1 MRRSPGL
8 SVCMI
13 VKNEAENMAEALSS
27 FKSFAD
33 EIVVVDTGST
43 DDTKKIAAQFTRNVY
58 DFKWIDDFSAARN
71 FAMSKARRTYQ
82 VWLDA
87 DDRITPENQRHINS
101 MKSMFDGKKA
111 FYFVLENHQND
122 APTSTCL
129 QLRCLPVMAGVQFE
143 GRIHEQIFPSAVK
156 AGLQLVT
163 TDIVV
168 RHMGY
173 MTDEIRV
180 AKARRN
186 LEILE
191 NERRKG
197 GDYGSLYFY
206 LALTHAPLGDKEE
219 AIRCM
224 ETALERFEREN
235 FNHHLIP
242 EGYLFLTKVT
252 YEMEDFDRCLR
263 YLTKARCIVSGN
275 PFHNFQMG
283 ILYQRIGKH
292 IEAIDCFRSAT
303 GKKFDPGLFPTQP
316 MPQEAEIMLHM
327 AYSYCCMNDRQNALK
342 LVNASAPDGSTLGR
356 SWEWLG
362 TKAFAFKNISLA
374 QLAFETAVRFGNL
387 EAESWRHLASIYE
400 SRGFAHKAE
409 ECLGQAV

>member
-1 MRRSPGL
+1 MQRSPGL

-13 VKNEAENMAEALSS
+13 VKNEAENMAEALES

-43 DDTKKIAAQFTRNVY
+43 DDTKKIATKYTSNIY

-71 FAMSKARRTYQ
+71 YAISKARRTYQ
-82 VWLDA
+82 IWLDA
-87 DDRITPENQRHINS
+87 DDRITEQDQRHINS

-111 FYFVLENHQND
+111 FYFVLENHQDD
-122 APTSTCL
+122 APMSTCL
-129 QLRCLPVMAGVQFE
+129 QLRCLPILDGVKFE
-143 GRIHEQIFPSAVK
+143 GSIHEQIFPSAVK
-156 AGLQLVT
+156 AGLNLVT
-163 TDIVV
+163 TDIAI

-173 MTDEIRV
+173 MTDEIRM

-191 NERRKG
+191 NERSRG
-197 GDYGSLYFY
+197 ADYGSLYFY
-206 LALTHAPLGDKEE
+206 LALTHAPLGDKQE

-224 ETALERFEREN
+224 EKALERFEREN

-252 YEMEDFDRCLR
+252 YEMEDFDRCIR
-263 YLTKARCIVSGN
+263 YLTRARCMADGN
-275 PFHNFQMG
+275 PFHNYQMG

-292 IEAIDCFRSAT
+292 MEAIDCFREAV
-303 GKKFDPGLFPTQP
+303 GKRYEPGLFPTQP
-316 MPQEAEIMLHM
+316 LPDYAELCLHM
-327 AYSYCCMNDRQNALK
+327 AYSHCCMNDRQNALK
-342 LVNASAPDGSTLGR
+342 LVNDSAPGGATLGK

-362 TKAFAFKNISLA
+362 TKAFTFKNISLA
-374 QLAFETAVRFGNL
+374 QLAFETAARFGNL
-387 EAESWRHLASIYE
+387 EQGSWRYLASIYE
-400 SRGFAHKAE
+400 SRGFRDKAQ
-409 ECLGQAV
+409 ECQRHAA